1 MWDSTLLRGSSP
13 QELDAL
19 VNALRAAR
27 ARFHNARPALFR
39 AFVRNSDRIAAP
51 QLAQQFRVWA
61 EAGLVQDLPPTYQS
75 TQKNTDPP
83 LVIRDAVKV
92 SP

>member
-61 EAGLVQDLPPTYQS
+61 EAGLVQDLAPTYQS